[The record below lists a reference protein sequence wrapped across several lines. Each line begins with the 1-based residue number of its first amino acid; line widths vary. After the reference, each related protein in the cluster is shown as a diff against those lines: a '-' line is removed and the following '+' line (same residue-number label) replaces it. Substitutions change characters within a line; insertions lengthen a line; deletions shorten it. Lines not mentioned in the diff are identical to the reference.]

1 MKSKNFPLV
10 VDLDGTLIHTDLFL
24 ESFLIYVSQN
34 PLRFFQMVYWFLKN
48 GRTDLKLQ
56 LAQKIPLSIPSLPWN
71 KDVIDWL
78 KLEKSQGRTL
88 VLATGSAQKYA
99 EQVGAYLNLF
109 SAIFGVSKERPH
121 LTGKNKARFLFRL
134 YGFKKFDYAAN
145 SFIDYPVWRL
155 ARHCMTVYAYSFV
168 IQKAKKLFHVVKTIP
183 EQEKFSFFQLFKK
196 YGDWVLQVIRS
207 RVRCGFLWGRILSFI
222 SVFFCYEF
230 ILNFFKELSLNGM
243 SLLHGLFAGG
253 LLFASA
259 FIWGELKNL
268 HEDRVKKK
276 SNLFSYVHLYWGVL
290 FIPLFWLGLLYAFV
304 FLPQWFWLGAIIYF
318 ALESLRF
325 LFRFSYW
332 VYEIMI
338 FIFLAVWGG
347 LLVWI

>member
-1 MKSKNFPLV
+1 MKNKKCPLV

-34 PLRFFQMVYWFLKN
+34 PLRLFQTVYWFFKK
-48 GRTDLKLQ
+48 GRAYLKLQ
-56 LAQKIPLSIPSLPWN
+56 LAEKISLSIPSLPWN
-71 KDVIDWL
+71 KDIIDWL
-78 KLEKSQGRTL
+78 KLEKAEGRTL

-109 SAIFGVSKERPH
+109 SAVFGVSKERPH

-134 YGFKKFDYAAN
+134 YGFKKFDYVAN

-155 ARHCMTVYAYSFV
+155 AQDCVVAYAYSFV
-168 IQKAKKLFHVVKTIP
+168 VRQAKKLFHVVKVIP
-183 EQEKFSFFQLFKK
+183 EKESLSFFQFLKK
-196 YGDWVLQVIRS
+196 CGSWVLQVLQS
-207 RVRCGFLWGRILSFI
+207 RVGFSFLWIRVLSF
-222 SVFFCYEF
+222 SAVFFCYEF
-230 ILNFFKELSLNGM
+230 ILNFFKNLSLNGI

-259 FIWGELKNL
+259 FIWGELRNL

-276 SNLFSYVHLYWGVL
+276 INLFSYIHLYWGAL

-304 FLPQWFWLGAIIYF
+304 FLKFWWGAVIYF
-318 ALESLRF
+318 SLESFRF
-325 LFRFSYW
+325 LFRLSYW
-332 VYEIMI
+332 FYEIMI

-347 LLVWI
+347 LLVFL